1 MATEEQAE
9 VSGGALGGLLKTEEV
24 SIPPFLRGVACS
36 FWTTRSLWRW
46 RQCCKAEKRRLGP
59 QWWQGVTTP
68 VLEYSFLVFFC
79 VKEFTTLFGSLLPS
93 SQRQFLTQ
101 HWAPIQA
108 RHDSPGLLSQLPLV
122 ASKSSHCCCFLL
134 LLPPE
139 SLRIQGLERQCHVLI
154 SKCFHSYRIY
164 NLPACLY
171 PYGSHLTY
179 KLSRNYI

>member
-1 MATEEQAE
+1 MEAVLQSREEESGSPVMAGSDYTSAA
-9 VSGGALGGLLKTEEV
+9 VFISGFLLCARIYHPV
-24 SIPPFLRGVACS
+24 WVL
-36 FWTTRSLWRW
+36 
-46 RQCCKAEKRRLGP
+46 
-59 QWWQGVTTP
+59 VT
-68 VLEYSFLVFFC
+68 
-79 VKEFTTLFGSLLPS
+79 S

-108 RHDSPGLLSQLPLV
+108 RHDAPGLLSQLPLV

-154 SKCFHSYRIY
+154 RKCFHSYRIY

-171 PYGSHLTY
+171 PYDSHLTY